1 MKEKLQRFMMGRYG
15 NDRLNQ
21 CLMIIALVFLVISIF
36 VPGMF
41 YLIALGIMIYV
52 YFRMLSRNIAKR
64 SDENRWY
71 LAREMKV
78 RGFVQSKKNE
88 FKQRKD
94 YHIYKCPNCK
104 QKLRVPRG
112 RGQIV
117 VRCRKCGTEFTKKS

>member
-1 MKEKLQRFMMGRYG
+1 MVGRYG

-21 CLMIIALVFLVISIF
+21 CLMIVALVFLVISIF
-36 VPGMF
+36 VPGVF
-41 YLIALGIMIYV
+41 YLVALGIMIYV
-52 YFRMLSRNIAKR
+52 YFRMLSRNIGKR

-78 RGFVQSKKNE
+78 RGFIQRKKNE
-88 FKQRKD
+88 LRQRKD